1 MFWLESAV
9 KSNLIS
15 VSYSARQQER
25 QVCAKLA
32 NKGYEPPWKTLQVET
47 VDDWWGMAK
56 MGARVGGKLQSILL
70 DGNKKNV
77 LIL

>member
-1 MFWLESAV
+1 M

-56 MGARVGGKLQSILL
+56 MGASV
-70 DGNKKNV
+70 NENTY
-77 LIL
+77 

>member
-1 MFWLESAV
+1 M
-9 KSNLIS
+9 
-15 VSYSARQQER
+15 
-25 QVCAKLA
+25 CAKLA